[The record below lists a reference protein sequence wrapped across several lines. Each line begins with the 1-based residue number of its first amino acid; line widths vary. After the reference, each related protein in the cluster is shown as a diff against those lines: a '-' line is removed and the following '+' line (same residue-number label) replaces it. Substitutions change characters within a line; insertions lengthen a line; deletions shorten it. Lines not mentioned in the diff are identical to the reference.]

1 MPELLT
7 PQRGRVETV
16 VTIQYLR
23 AVAAAL
29 IVFQHAMGMP
39 AFVYYTAH
47 FGTVGVDLFFM
58 ISGFIMWTTTAAP
71 DPRPRRVLAR
81 ARHSHRAALLDVHD
95 GLRDGSVGH
104 AGELLQAEARP
115 GTS

>member
-1 MPELLT
+1 MPESLSQT
-7 PQRGRVETV
+7 RPVETV

-29 IVFQHAMGMP
+29 IVFQHAMGIP

-58 ISGFIMWTTTAAP
+58 ISGFIMWTTTQGQNRGP
-71 DPRPRRVLAR
+71 GDEPGRLEVELI
-81 ARHSHRAALLDVHD
+81 HSREML
-95 GLRDGSVGH
+95 S
-104 AGELLQAEARP
+104 
-115 GTS
+115 